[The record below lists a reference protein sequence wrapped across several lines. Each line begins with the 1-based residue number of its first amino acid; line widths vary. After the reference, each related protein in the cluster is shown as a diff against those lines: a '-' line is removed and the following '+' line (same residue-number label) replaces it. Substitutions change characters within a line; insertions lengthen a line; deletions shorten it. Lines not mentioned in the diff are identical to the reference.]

1 MPGKSICAKA
11 PAVALSRAYAY
22 NTRTIILVMEDCK
35 NKPLTPRQEAF
46 CNKYLETGNASEAY
60 RYAYTTDRMKPETI
74 NNSGY
79 KLLQKGEI
87 KARLAYLRENL
98 AEAAGIS
105 ALKVVRELERIAFAD
120 ATAIRTDWGNLKSF
134 EELTAEEKSIIKD
147 IDVKVRCTT
156 TASGNDIVETTTR
169 ISMHDKLK
177 AIETLSQMLGYNK
190 PIKVEADVKSENKT
204 TLSLGNMK
212 PEDIAYFVAEIQ
224 EKDNK

>member
-1 MPGKSICAKA
+1 
-11 PAVALSRAYAY
+11 
-22 NTRTIILVMEDCK
+22 MEDCK

-60 RYAYTTDRMKPETI
+60 RYAYSTDRMKPETI
-74 NNSGY
+74 NNAAY

-87 KARLAYLRENL
+87 RARLAYLRENL

-120 ATAIRTDWGNLKSF
+120 PTVIRTDWGTLKSF
-134 EELTAEEKSIIKD
+134 EGLTAEEKSIIKD

-156 TASGNDIVETTTR
+156 TASGNEIVETTTR

-177 AIETLSQMLGYNK
+177 ALESLAQMLGYNK
-190 PIKVEADVKSENKT
+190 PIKVEADIKSENKT
-204 TLSLGNMK
+204 KISFGNMT
-212 PEDIAYFVAEIQ
+212 AEQFAICLADLKEQ
-224 EKDNK
+224 EEREGNDE

>member
-1 MPGKSICAKA
+1 MEG
-11 PAVALSRAYAY
+11 
-22 NTRTIILVMEDCK
+22 VMS
-35 NKPLTPRQEAF
+35 KPLTPRQEAF

-60 RYAYTTDRMKPETI
+60 RYAYSTDRMKPETI
-74 NNSGY
+74 NNAAY

-87 KARLAYLRENL
+87 RARIAYLRDNL

-120 ATAIRTDWGNLKSF
+120 ATAIRSDWGNLKNF

-204 TLSLGNMK
+204 TLSLGNMT

-224 EKDNK
+224 EKASK

>member
-1 MPGKSICAKA
+1 MEG
-11 PAVALSRAYAY
+11 
-22 NTRTIILVMEDCK
+22 VMS
-35 NKPLTPRQEAF
+35 KPLTPRQEAF
-46 CNKYLETGNASEAY
+46 CNKYLEKGNASEAY
-60 RYAYTTDRMKPETI
+60 RYAYSTDRMKPETI
-74 NNSGY
+74 NNAAY

-87 KARLAYLRENL
+87 RARLAYLRENL

-120 ATAIRTDWGNLKSF
+120 PTVIRIDWGTLKSF

-204 TLSLGNMK
+204 VVSFGDMS
-212 PEDIAYFVAEIQ
+212 PEDIAYFVAKVQKNE
-224 EKDNK
+224 

>member
-1 MPGKSICAKA
+1 
-11 PAVALSRAYAY
+11 
-22 NTRTIILVMEDCK
+22 MEEVIS
-35 NKPLTPRQEAF
+35 KPLTPRQEAF

-60 RYAYTTDRMKPETI
+60 RYAYSTDRMKPETI

-87 KARLAYLRENL
+87 RARIAYLRDNL

-120 ATAIRTDWGNLKSF
+120 ATAIRSDWGNLKNF

-177 AIETLSQMLGYNK
+177 ALESLSQMLGYNK
-190 PIKVEADVKSENKT
+190 PIKVEADIKSENKT
-204 TLSLGNMK
+204 KISFGNMT
-212 PEDIAYFVAEIQ
+212 PEQFAICLADLKEQ
-224 EKDNK
+224 EGRESNDE

>member
-1 MPGKSICAKA
+1 MMGDSI
-11 PAVALSRAYAY
+11 
-22 NTRTIILVMEDCK
+22 

-87 KARLAYLRENL
+87 KARLAYLRDNL

-120 ATAIRTDWGNLKSF
+120 ATAIRSDWGNLKNF

-177 AIETLSQMLGYNK
+177 ALESLSQMLGYNK
-190 PIKVEADVKSENKT
+190 PIKVEAEVKSENKT
-204 TLSLGNMK
+204 TLSLGNMT

-224 EKDNK
+224 DKESK

>member
-1 MPGKSICAKA
+1 MGE
-11 PAVALSRAYAY
+11 V
-22 NTRTIILVMEDCK
+22 T

-60 RYAYTTDRMKPETI
+60 RYAYSTDRMKPETI

-87 KARLAYLRENL
+87 RARIAYLRDNL

-120 ATAIRTDWGNLKSF
+120 ATAIRSDWGNLKNF

-177 AIETLSQMLGYNK
+177 ALESLSQMLGYNK
-190 PIKVEADVKSENKT
+190 PIKVEADIKSENKT
-204 TLSLGNMK
+204 ALSLGNMT

-224 EKDNK
+224 EKESK

>member
-1 MPGKSICAKA
+1 
-11 PAVALSRAYAY
+11 
-22 NTRTIILVMEDCK
+22 MEDCK

-60 RYAYTTDRMKPETI
+60 RYAYTTDKMKPETI

-87 KARLAYLRENL
+87 KARLAYLRDNL

-177 AIETLSQMLGYNK
+177 ALESLSQMLGYNK
-190 PIKVEADVKSENKT
+190 PIKVEADIKSENKT
-204 TLSLGNMK
+204 KISFGNMT
-212 PEDIAYFVAEIQ
+212 AEQFAICLADLKEQ
-224 EKDNK
+224 EERESNDE

>member
-1 MPGKSICAKA
+1 MGE
-11 PAVALSRAYAY
+11 V
-22 NTRTIILVMEDCK
+22 T

-60 RYAYTTDRMKPETI
+60 RYAYSTDRMKPETI

-87 KARLAYLRENL
+87 RARIAYLRDNL

-120 ATAIRTDWGNLKSF
+120 ATAIRSDWGNLKNF

-177 AIETLSQMLGYNK
+177 ALESLSQMLGYNK

-204 TLSLGNMK
+204 TLSLGNMT

-224 EKDNK
+224 EKESK

>member
-1 MPGKSICAKA
+1 
-11 PAVALSRAYAY
+11 
-22 NTRTIILVMEDCK
+22 MEEVIS
-35 NKPLTPRQEAF
+35 KPLTPRQEAF

-60 RYAYTTDRMKPETI
+60 RYAYSTDRMKPETI

-87 KARLAYLRENL
+87 KARLAYLRDNL

-120 ATAIRTDWGNLKSF
+120 ATAIRSDWGNLKNF

-177 AIETLSQMLGYNK
+177 ALESLSQMLGYNK

-204 TLSLGNMK
+204 TLSLGNMT

-224 EKDNK
+224 DKESK

>member
-1 MPGKSICAKA
+1 MS
-11 PAVALSRAYAY
+11 
-22 NTRTIILVMEDCK
+22 
-35 NKPLTPRQEAF
+35 KPLTPRQEAF

-60 RYAYTTDRMKPETI
+60 RYAYSTDRMKPETI
-74 NNSGY
+74 NNAAY

-87 KARLAYLRENL
+87 RARLAYLRENL

-120 ATAIRTDWGNLKSF
+120 PTVIRTDWGTLKSF
-134 EELTAEEKSIIKD
+134 EELTTEEKSIIKD

-204 TLSLGNMK
+204 VVSFGDMS
-212 PEDIAYFVAEIQ
+212 PEDIAYFVAEVQ
-224 EKDNK
+224 KNE

>member
-1 MPGKSICAKA
+1 
-11 PAVALSRAYAY
+11 
-22 NTRTIILVMEDCK
+22 MEDCK

>member
-1 MPGKSICAKA
+1 
-11 PAVALSRAYAY
+11 
-22 NTRTIILVMEDCK
+22 MEEFIS
-35 NKPLTPRQEAF
+35 KPLTPRQEAF

-87 KARLAYLRENL
+87 KARLAYLRDNL

-120 ATAIRTDWGNLKSF
+120 ATAIRTNWGDLKSF
-134 EELTAEEKSIIKD
+134 DELTAEERSIIKD
-147 IDVKVRCTT
+147 IDVKVRRTT
-156 TASGNDIVETTTR
+156 TASDNDIVETTTR

-177 AIETLSQMLGYNK
+177 ALESLSQMLGYNK

-204 TLSLGNMK
+204 TLSLGNMT

-224 EKDNK
+224 EKESK

>member
-1 MPGKSICAKA
+1 MEG
-11 PAVALSRAYAY
+11 
-22 NTRTIILVMEDCK
+22 VMS
-35 NKPLTPRQEAF
+35 KPLTPRQEAF

-60 RYAYTTDRMKPETI
+60 RYAYSTDRMKPETI
-74 NNSGY
+74 NNAAY

-87 KARLAYLRENL
+87 RARLAYLRENL

-120 ATAIRTDWGNLKSF
+120 PTVIRTDWGTLKSF

-204 TLSLGNMK
+204 VVSFGDMS
-212 PEDIAYFVAEIQ
+212 PEDIAYFVAEVQ
-224 EKDNK
+224 NNE